1 MSNYPRGSE
10 WRKWDLHIH
19 TPESFHWNEG
29 KRFPDMEPEEKETKI
44 KEILKK
50 INESDVAVFTVVDYW
65 TFEGYIALREYAAN
79 HSGSLLEG
87 KLILPGIELRVEAPV
102 DYRLNMQL
110 MFDDVLT
117 TQSLRDFRQKLEI
130 RSIRRSISDE
140 ALIQFARSL
149 GADKARLHG
158 KQDYMENDETA
169 LLLGS
174 MTAEVTRESLEEAIS
189 SLPSR
194 DRCLVVMPY
203 DTSDGLAALDWR
215 THPQADNYFLQFAD
229 VFESRDQKTK
239 DLFNGVK
246 TEANEGFFDN
256 FYKSIGGIPHPVIC
270 GSDAHKISDYGHFP
284 SDKST
289 WVKADPSFEGL
300 KQICFEPEARVR
312 IQSTNPQLDFKKPY
326 FNHLKIE
333 GSIMGDGLPEFEAM
347 EIPLNSG
354 MVTLIGGRGT
364 GKSLLLDCIYKLFNK
379 HKVKINDARLNK
391 IDPNKFEVAYEK
403 YDTEKIEYRFGEEAD
418 LDYLHVKQGDIKRVA
433 DSAEDLSKEIKELL
447 KISDIDGKPEYDFE
461 ISTIISR
468 IEKSL
473 AWFELIDPEGVL
485 INDKEKNQEVIE
497 KNKNL
502 VATITTGENKESIEQ
517 FQKNNQDINSRKAT
531 KNRLSELKTKLITTK
546 VEINRE
552 IVEINLTAV
561 DDIKLTPINFDSTD
575 SEVKVSDES
584 LEKRILGFL
593 DDNTKIEEQFRAQ
606 GIDQDVGGL
615 LEKLSQYQKEID
627 LAEEKINEFESKKL
641 AIENDI
647 QERTALVSKI
657 EVDLSAKKEDI
668 NVAFGQIKSGKPSWT
683 EDQKTLVEALLNDI
697 SIEGEISF
705 DLQRFYKG
713 LRELLNG
720 KKFRSTNGDSQ
731 EDKIKAKFN
740 VGTYDDYLRL
750 IRNESIIDDGNEGL
764 ISLNEFAVQKDYFL
778 RTNFNIYEY
787 LYLYSYRKNYLS
799 VNPIIEYQGKSPDKL
814 SVGQRGTFFVCM
826 KLATDPFG
834 SPFIFDQPE
843 DDLDNKF
850 IMRELVP
857 LFRGIKKY
865 RQVIIATH
873 NANLVVNADAEQV
886 IIASNNGEKLSYFS
900 GSLEHTSSIEPFGIR
915 ENVCDILE
923 GGQTAFESREKK
935 YGFSR

>member
-1 MSNYPRGSE
+1 MSSYPRGSE

-29 KRFPDMEPEEKETKI
+29 KRFPDMDAEEKETKI

-65 TFEGYIALREYAAN
+65 TFEGYITLREYAAN
-79 HSGSLLEG
+79 NPGSLLEG

-110 MFDDVLT
+110 MFDDALT
-117 TQSLRDFRQKLEI
+117 TQCLRDFRQKLEI
-130 RSIRRSISDE
+130 RSTRRSISDE

-158 KQDYMENDETA
+158 KQDYMESDETA

-215 THPQADNYFLQFAD
+215 AHPQADNYFLQFAD

-239 DLFNGVK
+239 DLFNGIK
-246 TEANEGFFDN
+246 TEANAGFFDN
-256 FYKSIGGIPHPVIC
+256 FYKSIGGTPHPVIC
-270 GSDAHKISDYGHFP
+270 GSDAHKVSDYGQFP
-284 SDKST
+284 SDKCT

-326 FNHLKIE
+326 FNRLKIE
-333 GSIMGDGLPEFEAM
+333 GSVMGDGLPEFEAN
-347 EIPLNSG
+347 EIPLNPG
-354 MVTLIGGRGT
+354 MVTLVGGRGT

-379 HKVKINDARLNK
+379 HKIQSSDDRLNK
-391 IDPNKFEVAYEK
+391 IDPNDFGIAYEK
-403 YDTEKIEYRFGEEAD
+403 YDTEKIQYRFGEEAD

-433 DSAEDLSKEIKELL
+433 DSAEGLSREIKELL
-447 KISDIDGKPEYDFE
+447 KISDLDEKPEYDFE

-468 IEKSL
+468 IEKAL
-473 AWFELIDPEGVL
+473 AWFELTDSEGAL
-485 INDKEKNQEVIE
+485 INNKGKNEEVIA

-502 VATITTGENKESIEQ
+502 VATITTAENKDSIEQ
-517 FQKNNQDINSRKAT
+517 FQKNNQEINTRKT
-531 KNRLSELKTKLITTK
+531 ITNKLSELKTKLITTK
-546 VEINRE
+546 VEVNRE
-552 IVEINLTAV
+552 IEEVNVAKI
-561 DDIKLTPINFDSTD
+561 DGIKLTPITFDSTD
-575 SEVKVSDES
+575 SEIKEADES
-584 LEKRILGFL
+584 LQKSINEFVVANK
-593 DDNTKIEEQFRAQ
+593 NIEEQFKAL

-627 LAEEKINEFESKKL
+627 LAEEKISEYESKNIS
-641 AIENDI
+641 IESDI
-647 QERTALVSKI
+647 QERTNLVTKI
-657 EVDLSAKKEDI
+657 EKDLETKKENI
-668 NVAFGQIKSGKPSWT
+668 NTKFSQIKEGKTTWT
-683 EDQKTLVEALLNDI
+683 PDQKALVEALLNDI

-705 DLQRFYKG
+705 DLKRFYKG
-713 LRELLNG
+713 LGELLNG
-720 KKFRSTNGDSQ
+720 KKFRSSNGETQ
-731 EDKIKAKFN
+731 EEKIKSKFN
-740 VGTYDDYLRL
+740 VSSYSDYLRL
-750 IRNESIIDDGNEGL
+750 IRNESIIDDGEEGY

-778 RTNFNIYEY
+778 KTNFNIYEY
-787 LYLYSYRKNYLS
+787 LYLFSYRKNYLA

-886 IIASNNGEKLSYFS
+886 IVASNNEEKLSYFS
-900 GSLEHTSSIEPFGIR
+900 GSLEHTSSIEPLGIR

-935 YGFSR
+935 YGFGS

>member
-1 MSNYPRGSE
+1 MNSYPRGSE

-29 KRFPDMEPEEKETKI
+29 KRFPDMEAEEKETKI

-50 INESDVAVFTVVDYW
+50 INDSDVAVFTVVDYW
-65 TFEGYIALREYAAN
+65 TFEGYIALREYIAN
-79 HSGSLLEG
+79 APGSLSEG

-110 MFDDVLT
+110 MFDDALT
-117 TQSLRDFRQKLEI
+117 TQCLRDFRQKLEI
-130 RSIRRSISDE
+130 GSIRRSISDE

-149 GADKARLHG
+149 GADKAGLHG
-158 KQDYMENDETA
+158 KQDYMENDRTA

-203 DTSDGLAALDWR
+203 DTSDGLADLDWR
-215 THPQADNYFLQFAD
+215 AHPQADNYFLQFAD

-239 DLFNGVK
+239 DLFNGIK
-246 TEANEGFFDN
+246 TEDNKGFFDN
-256 FYKSIGGIPHPVIC
+256 FYKSIGGAPHPVIC
-270 GSDAHKISDYGHFP
+270 GSDAHKVSDYGLFP
-284 SDKST
+284 SDKCT

-312 IQSTNPQLDFKKPY
+312 IQSTSPQLDFKKPY

-333 GSIMGDGLPEFEAM
+333 GSVMGDGLPEFETM

-354 MVTLIGGRGT
+354 MVTLIGGRGA
-364 GKSLLLDCIYKLFNK
+364 GKSLLLDCFYKLFNK
-379 HKVKINDARLNK
+379 HKVEITDARLNK
-391 IDPNKFEVAYEK
+391 IDPNEFDVVYEK
-403 YDTEKIEYRFGEEAD
+403 YDAEQIEYKFGEEAD

-433 DSAEDLSKEIKELL
+433 DSAEGLSREIKELL
-447 KISDIDGKPEYDFE
+447 KISDLDEKPEYDFE

-468 IEKSL
+468 IEKEL
-473 AWFELIDPEGVL
+473 AWFELTDPEGMP
-485 INDKEKNQEVIE
+485 INDKVRNEKVIE

-502 VATITTGENKESIEQ
+502 VATITTGENKDSIEQ
-517 FQKNNQDINSRKAT
+517 FQKNNQEINIRRTIT
-531 KNRLSELKTKLITTK
+531 KKLSELKTKLVTIK

-552 IVEINLTAV
+552 IEEVNIAKI
-561 DDIKLTPINFDSTD
+561 DGIKITPIIFDSSD
-575 SEVKVSDES
+575 SEIKESDETLQKS
-584 LEKRILGFL
+584 ISEFTAA
-593 DDNTKIEEQFRAQ
+593 NENIEVQFKAL

-627 LAEEKINEFESKKL
+627 LAEEKMIDYESKKL
-641 AIENDI
+641 SIESDI
-647 QERTALVSKI
+647 QERTNLVTQI
-657 EVDLSAKKEDI
+657 QEDLEVKKENIDT
-668 NVAFGQIKSGKPSWT
+668 AFSQIKEGKSTWSP
-683 EDQKTLVEALLNDI
+683 DQKSLVEALLNDI
-697 SIEGEISF
+697 SIKGKISF
-705 DLQRFYKG
+705 DLSRFYKG
-713 LRELLNG
+713 LGELLNG
-720 KKFRSTNGDSQ
+720 KKFRSTNGESQ
-731 EDKIKAKFN
+731 EEKIKVKFN
-740 VGTYDDYLRL
+740 VNTYDDYLRL
-750 IRNESIIDDGNEGL
+750 IRNERIIDNGDEGYM
-764 ISLNEFAVQKDYFL
+764 SLNEFAVQKDYFL
-778 RTNFNIYEY
+778 KTNFNIYEY
-787 LYLYSYRKNYLS
+787 LYLFSYRKNYLA

-886 IIASNNGEKLSYFS
+886 IVASNDGERLSYFS
-900 GSLEHTSSIEPFGIR
+900 GSLEHTSSIEPLGIR

-935 YGFSR
+935 YGFGR